1 MYVVVKT
8 KLRDGGI
15 KYNAYEIPD
24 AYLNNE
30 KFRKWFIQ
38 DQRQNWGA
46 VDFRYPAT
54 HRDVQNLESSGKEV
68 TIRPE
73 AHWWRGEGLGGIGGG
88 GDGKSEFEEWQKD
101 NRTRSPNS
109 ASGRRSQQQQR
120 RSQLDRQGVDPG
132 MRHPGRVPG
141 HQSPLH
147 NPYVRGIPN
156 AGWGNVQPGLLH
168 PRNQGWWGTQNKGF
182 RGHNY

>member
-1 MYVVVKT
+1 MYVIVKT
-8 KLRDGGI
+8 KLPGGGI

-24 AYLNNE
+24 AYQNNE

-38 DQRQNWGA
+38 DQRDNWGG

-54 HRDVQNLESSGKEV
+54 HRDVQSLESSGKEV

-73 AHWWRGEGLGGIGGG
+73 AHWWRGDGMGGIGGG
-88 GDGKSEFEEWQKD
+88 ADGKSAFEEWQQD

-109 ASGRRSQQQQR
+109 ASGRMSQLRQR
-120 RSQLDRQGVDPG
+120 RELGRQGVDPG
-132 MRHPGRVPG
+132 MMHPGKVPT

-156 AGWGNVQPGLLH
+156 AAWGGGPALLH
-168 PRNQGWWGTQNKGF
+168 PGTQGFGGTQEIGF
-182 RGHNY
+182 RGHNR